1 MNKVFRKRILF
12 FLFTTSI
19 VLFIVNCM
27 NSQTIIY
34 SYSDGSGNTY
44 TIKENTL
51 EYKPVKPAFSSSGTY
66 NGGEYAKKKISKSEY
81 NNIVSLIDSAISDK
95 SIHIEN
101 RMKTSGF
108 IKVQKNDKIT
118 TVIIRPNSEKQLRIE
133 ELLKTI
139 LLK

>member
-1 MNKVFRKRILF
+1 MNKLFIKRILF
-12 FLFTTSI
+12 LFFTTGI
-19 VLFIVNCM
+19 VLSIVNCM

-44 TIKENTL
+44 IISRNIL
-51 EYKPVKPAFSSSGTY
+51 EYKPVKSAFSSSGTY
-66 NGGEYAKKKISKSEY
+66 DGGEYAKKEISASDY
-81 NNIVSLIDSAISDK
+81 NNIVSLLDNAISDK

-118 TVIIRPNSEKQLRIE
+118 TVIIRPNSEKQFRIE